1 MELAGLV
8 AAACSPASARRI
20 AFSTWH
26 ELGLEPMQVRDV
38 RDEER
43 AWLRA
48 TLRDRWGGDTVVGRE
63 GTWTPAELPALV
75 AVDDSR
81 ERVGRATYTVT
92 AELVTIDAL
101 TPGSGVGR
109 RLLNAVATAARA
121 AGAVRL
127 RGMTTNDNLPA
138 LRLYQR
144 TGFRLVELRPGAV
157 DQARSKTGHIPIRD
171 ELDLV
176 LDLGDSPAP

>member
-1 MELAGLV
+1 
-8 AAACSPASARRI
+8 
-20 AFSTWH
+20 
-26 ELGLEPMQVRDV
+26 MQIRDV

-48 TLRDRWGGDTVVGRE
+48 TLRQRWGGDTVVGRE
-63 GTWTPAELPALV
+63 RTWTPAELPALV
-75 AVDDSR
+75 AVDESG
-81 ERVGRATYTVT
+81 ERVGIATYTIDGDT

-101 TPGSGVGR
+101 TPGAGVGR
-109 RLLNAVATAARA
+109 GVLDAVAAAARA

-127 RGMTTNDNLPA
+127 RVMTTNDNLPA

-157 DQARSKTGHIPIRD
+157 DQARSRKPSIPKTGHEGIPIRD